1 MYTWEIQQQLERNNY
16 YIESELYLEIVKSP
30 QVNYVKYEPYGN
42 QFHMTTSDG
51 LDVRFTV
58 YYNKND

>member
-1 MYTWEIQQQLERNNY
+1 MYTWEIQQELERNNY
-16 YIESELYLEIVKSP
+16 YIESELYLKIVKSP

-42 QFHMTTSDG
+42 QFHMNTSDG

-58 YYNKND
+58 YCNKND

>member
-16 YIESELYLEIVKSP
+16 YIESELYLKIVKSP

-51 LDVRFTV
+51 LDIRFTV
-58 YYNKND
+58 YCNKND